1 MKNKL
6 LVVLKNIF
14 MYTTLIWSSVMLISY
29 LSIIFELPV
38 FLLISYIPLVGDF
51 IIEVLEFLVLF
62 GIWGIPI
69 LYIIPH
75 FFENVKTGGR
85 GLRKNRIFPAFFPPS
100 EIFSK
105 NVTFPLYFRGIL
117 WYNRVIGSNRNPKED
132 ASCKRSI
139 PFPSPS
145 SARSFLWRRST
156 FPSTLRRS

>member
-62 GIWGIPI
+62 GIWGVPI
-69 LYIIPH
+69 LYIITIPYILL
-75 FFENVKTGGR
+75 VKDEKTN
-85 GLRKNRIFPAFFPPS
+85 KRIKMAT
-100 EIFSK
+100 III
-105 NVTFPLYFRGIL
+105 PLVL
-117 WYNRVIGSNRNPKED
+117 TALMLATN
-132 ASCKRSI
+132 
-139 PFPSPS
+139 
-145 SARSFLWRRST
+145 FLEV
-156 FPSTLRRS
+156 LA

>member
-6 LVVLKNIF
+6 LVILKNIF

-69 LYIIPH
+69 LYVITIP
-75 FFENVKTGGR
+75 
-85 GLRKNRIFPAFFPPS
+85 
-100 EIFSK
+100 
-105 NVTFPLYFRGIL
+105 YIL
-117 WYNRVIGSNRNPKED
+117 VVKED
-132 ASCKRSI
+132 NPNKRITLSTI
-139 PFPSPS
+139 IVPLVLIVLML
-145 SARSFLWRRST
+145 ATNFLEV
-156 FPSTLRRS
+156 LA